1 MNISII
7 TINNTHNIKTLNTS
21 NENNRLLCIL
31 IKHVLFYMYYVYV
44 IFIHVNK
51 SCIIIHVLIY
61 VEEILSLKPSL
72 MFGVCLNLHFL
83 P

>member
-1 MNISII
+1 
-7 TINNTHNIKTLNTS
+7 
-21 NENNRLLCIL
+21 
-31 IKHVLFYMYYVYV
+31 MYYVYV